1 MEIVVGCGV
10 DAKSCEQWMVWV
22 GERHEVG
29 GAVDGAAG
37 ADFPTVVF
45 EECLEA
51 EADAE
56 DRDGAY
62 RRPDEVHHAAGFAG
76 VTRSWGET
84 NEGGFLGQELLSQ

>member
-1 MEIVVGCGV
+1 MIACDWHLCSVEIVVGCGV

-37 ADFPTVVF
+37 ANFPTVVF

-76 VTRSWGET
+76 GDQV
-84 NEGGFLGQELLSQ
+84 LGRDK